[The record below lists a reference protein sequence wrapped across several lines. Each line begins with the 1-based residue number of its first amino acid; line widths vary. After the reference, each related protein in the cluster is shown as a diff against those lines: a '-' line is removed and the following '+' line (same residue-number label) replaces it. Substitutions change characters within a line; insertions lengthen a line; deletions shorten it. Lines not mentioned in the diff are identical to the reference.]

1 MITEGCLKQRCR
13 NEKTSHTR
21 LIVNLIKVTA
31 MHKDYQLT
39 NYAARDLAILMRQ
52 QFGRNVLGP
61 EYPTV
66 ARIKNKFLKHILLKI
81 EVGSSIQQ
89 IKIQLQYFIEQ
100 LNKNKVYKSV
110 RFVLDVDPV

>member
-1 MITEGCLKQRCR
+1 MITEACLMQRCR
-13 NEKTSHTR
+13 NENFSYPPYCK
-21 LIVNLIKVTA
+21 LIKVTA
-31 MHKDYQLT
+31 MHTDYQLT

-52 QFGRNVLGP
+52 QFGKHVLGP

-89 IKIQLQYFIEQ
+89 IK
-100 LNKNKVYKSV
+100 KSITMFY
-110 RFVLDVDPV
+110 RAAE